1 MSLDYDLLC
10 TIHRMLRQQTDLND
24 RLSRGPRRIKIAEGT
39 EAKFVEELETAKD
52 SLKRTRMSADQKQLQ
67 LREREAKIEDLKGKL
82 NSCSSNREFQLLKDQ
97 IAADLQA
104 NEVLSDEILE
114 QLEKI
119 DLLTVE
125 LEQAQQ
131 NLDKAKAETKKVAD
145 DVEKEMTLVKSELE
159 RVTNER
165 ADAEKLFPAEI
176 KAEYQR
182 LVAASGES
190 ALASTDKQTC
200 GNCCQQINTQ
210 ILSQLLLKKP
220 VFCQGCGSL
229 MYTEESTAASS

>member
-10 TIHRMLRQQTDLND
+10 TIHRMLRQQTDLNE
-24 RLSRGPRRIKIAEGT
+24 RLGRGPRRVKIAEGT
-39 EAKFVEELETAKD
+39 EAKFVEELDTVKET
-52 SLKRTRMSADQKQLQ
+52 LKRTKMTADQKQLQ

-82 NSCSSNREFQLLKDQ
+82 NSCTSNREFQLLKDQ

-104 NEVLSDEILE
+104 NDVLSDEIFE

-119 DLLTVE
+119 DVLTTEVA
-125 LEQAQQ
+125 QAQQ
-131 NLDKAKAETKKVAD
+131 NLDKAKAETKKVAA
-145 DVEKEMTLVKSELE
+145 DVESEMAVVKSELE
-159 RVTNER
+159 RVTKER
-165 ADAEKLFPAEI
+165 ADAEKLFPAEV
-176 KAEYQR
+176 KSEYQR
-182 LVAASGES
+182 LVAASGEG

-200 GNCCQQINTQ
+200 GNCSQQISTQ
-210 ILSQLLLKKP
+210 ILNQLLLRKP